1 MTTSTKPLK
10 LGSLTLKP
18 VAPVELA
25 HMRLIFESK
34 TLPKIR
40 EDQRRNA
47 QNVAQARQLVAFG

>member
-1 MTTSTKPLK
+1 MTTSTKSLK

-18 VAPVELA
+18 VAPTELA
-25 HMRLIFESK
+25 HMRLVFESK

-47 QNVAQARQLVAFG
+47 KNVARARELVSYG